1 MINRLN
7 FDVLPSV
14 GMYMHNGKVVQIT
27 SLQFANKTVDCF
39 IVERDGSSKTYDGLT
54 LQELKNIVEPFS
66 DEPVKHKRFDSI
78 LTILKKGKSVYL
90 YGEAG
95 TGKNVLC
102 QQIAEELGLTFY
114 FANSV
119 QDRFDLLGYGDANG
133 KFVETE
139 FYKAFTQGGLF
150 MLDEMDNSC
159 EDALITLNAA
169 LANKYI
175 TFPII
180 GRVDAN
186 KDFKV
191 IAAGNTCGKGKNK
204 LYTGRRPLD
213 ASTLNRFVFVEVGYD
228 KRIEMQ
234 IAKGDSDLVDF
245 VHDLRESSK
254 TIGYPLVIS
263 YRNISDI
270 VDLKSD
276 FSMKDCLQMCLLK
289 GMRQDEVGAI
299 HHGLQNKR
307 NKFAEVLNDMYCE
320 WNEDDD

>member
-1 MINRLN
+1 MFEKFN
-7 FDVLPSV
+7 FEQPTV
-14 GMYMHNGKVVQIT
+14 GVFTFEDWLIRVTNVYAETNTLDCIVV
-27 SLQFANKTVDCF
+27 
-39 IVERDGSSKTYDGLT
+39 RDGQSETI
-54 LQELKNIVEPFS
+54 QNIHIEDFRKKVYPNF
-66 DEPVKHKRFDSI
+66 DEPVKHKKFDSI

-90 YGEAG
+90 YGAAG
-95 TGKNVLC
+95 TGKNVIC

-159 EDALITLNAA
+159 EDALIALNAA

-180 GRVDAN
+180 GRVEAH

-191 IAAGNTCGKGKNK
+191 IAAGNTCGKGANE
-204 LYTGRRPLD
+204 LYNCRRPLD

-234 IAKGDSDLVDF
+234 IAKGDSELIDF
-245 VHDLRESSK
+245 VHDLRKSSK
-254 TIGYPLVIS
+254 ATGYPLVVS

-276 FSMKDCLQMCLLK
+276 FSMKDCLQMCLFK
-289 GMRQDEVGAI
+289 GMSKDEMGVL
-299 HHGLQNKR
+299 HRGLQNKR
-307 NKFAEVLNDMYCE
+307 NRFAEILDDMYSE
-320 WNEDDD
+320 WDDED

>member
-1 MINRLN
+1 MFERFN
-7 FDVLPSV
+7 FEQPTV
-14 GMYMHNGKVVQIT
+14 GVFTFEDWLIRVTKVYEET
-27 SLQFANKTVDCF
+27 NTLDC
-39 IVERDGSSKTYDGLT
+39 IVVRDGQSET
-54 LQELKNIVEPFS
+54 LQNIHIENFMKKVSPSF
-66 DEPVKHKRFDSI
+66 DEPVKHKKFEQIVTVLRE
-78 LTILKKGKSVYL
+78 GMSVYL
-90 YGEAG
+90 YGAAG
-95 TGKNVLC
+95 IGKNVLC

-180 GRVDAN
+180 GRVNAH

-191 IAAGNTCGKGKNK
+191 IAAGNTCGKGANE

-213 ASTLNRFVFVEVGYD
+213 ASTLNRFEFIKVGYD

-234 IAKGDSDLVDF
+234 IAKGDSELVDF
-245 VHDLRESSK
+245 VHDLRKSSK
-254 TIGYPLVIS
+254 RTGYPLVVS
-263 YRNISDI
+263 YRNIHSI
-270 VDLKSD
+270 MKLKSK
-276 FSMKDCLQMCLLK
+276 FSMCDCLEMCLLK
-289 GMRQDEVGAI
+289 GMGADEVGVI
-299 HHGLQNKR
+299 YNGLQNKR
-307 NKFAEVLNDMYCE
+307 NKFAEILSDLYATMTD
-320 WNEDDD
+320 ED